1 MGELVYQALMQS
13 VAAFFFAVMI
23 LPAVVI
29 FLGYL
34 IYIVV
39 MCIRELKKKY
49 KGAKKHSAC
58 GSFPCAVLI
67 LRCRAAAV
75 RNVCFCP
82 DTSAAPPF

>member
-1 MGELVYQALMQS
+1 MGDGCNGAGMTIDYAGGSQNFNEGAGAMPAWYQALMQS

-39 MCIRELKKKY
+39 MCIRELKKK
-49 KGAKKHSAC
+49 
-58 GSFPCAVLI
+58 
-67 LRCRAAAV
+67 
-75 RNVCFCP
+75 
-82 DTSAAPPF
+82 

>member
-23 LPAVVI
+23 FPAVVI

-39 MCIRELKKKY
+39 MCIRELKKK
-49 KGAKKHSAC
+49 
-58 GSFPCAVLI
+58 
-67 LRCRAAAV
+67 
-75 RNVCFCP
+75 
-82 DTSAAPPF
+82 

>member
-1 MGELVYQALMQS
+1 MGEIIYEALAQY

-39 MCIRELKKKY
+39 MCIRELKKK
-49 KGAKKHSAC
+49 
-58 GSFPCAVLI
+58 
-67 LRCRAAAV
+67 
-75 RNVCFCP
+75 
-82 DTSAAPPF
+82 

>member
-1 MGELVYQALMQS
+1 MKSPHFAVDYLTSLCYHKNIIDNPEFERRNFLWEKLVYQALMQS

-39 MCIRELKKKY
+39 MCVSE
-49 KGAKKHSAC
+49 S
-58 GSFPCAVLI
+58 
-67 LRCRAAAV
+67 
-75 RNVCFCP
+75 
-82 DTSAAPPF
+82 

>member
-13 VAAFFFAVMI
+13 VAAFFFFAVMI

-39 MCIRELKKKY
+39 MCIRELKKK
-49 KGAKKHSAC
+49 
-58 GSFPCAVLI
+58 
-67 LRCRAAAV
+67 
-75 RNVCFCP
+75 
-82 DTSAAPPF
+82 

>member
-13 VAAFFFAVMI
+13 VAAFFFTVMV

-39 MCIRELKKKY
+39 MCIREMKKK
-49 KGAKKHSAC
+49 
-58 GSFPCAVLI
+58 
-67 LRCRAAAV
+67 
-75 RNVCFCP
+75 
-82 DTSAAPPF
+82 

>member
-29 FLGYL
+29 FRGYI

-39 MCIRELKKKY
+39 ICIRELKKK
-49 KGAKKHSAC
+49 
-58 GSFPCAVLI
+58 
-67 LRCRAAAV
+67 
-75 RNVCFCP
+75 
-82 DTSAAPPF
+82 